1 MPQSGEK
8 ERRNIVIRSNGI
20 NERTSSNVFVLTIGV
35 SNAILQRAFS
45 SEPRI
50 FFSIQIPI
58 EIEEGKKVEG
68 RAFFFFF
75 FFVFRGGKT
84 GGEFEDRLGKE
95 DGGECAAIGWSGGR
109 VDGRNAVGV
118 ATPAPARSSQ
128 VVAMQSGRVSC
139 RMPRQQLAATLF
151 RGPRPNRS
159 AADCCDAACQA
170 NRTATVRS

>member
-1 MPQSGEK
+1 MFPT
-8 ERRNIVIRSNGI
+8 R
-20 NERTSSNVFVLTIGV
+20 F
-35 SNAILQRAFS
+35 SNALPRPSQESFS
-45 SEPRI
+45 LFKSRLKLKKE
-50 FFSIQIPI
+50 
-58 EIEEGKKVEG
+58 KKLKVEH
-68 RAFFFFF
+68 FFFV
-75 FFVFRGGKT
+75 FVFRGGKT